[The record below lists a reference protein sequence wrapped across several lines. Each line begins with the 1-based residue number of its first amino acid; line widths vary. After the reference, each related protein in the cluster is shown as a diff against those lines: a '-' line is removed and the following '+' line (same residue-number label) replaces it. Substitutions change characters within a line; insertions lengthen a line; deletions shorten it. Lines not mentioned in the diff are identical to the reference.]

1 MLLVLTC
8 LASPGPGLAATLPS
22 AIGAVT
28 VYQDRAVVT
37 RQASAELAAG
47 EHELVFE
54 RLPATLQDNS
64 LQVSARSTGQAA
76 LLDVKTGTAFQVESS
91 NERVKAI
98 EAQIRQLEARL
109 GGLDDEAAV
118 LENQREWVGLM
129 QRGAAEPAREG
140 SRLTLEQLNAI
151 QAASAETLSRALA
164 GLRRIAAEREQ
175 AQRELEALQASRQ
188 QLRGEMSR
196 RSKTVTL
203 RVKLARAG
211 KVDVALSY
219 AVTGARWTPAYDARL
234 RPAEGLV
241 DLAYFGVVRQN
252 TGEDWKNVKLT
263 LSTARPALGGAAPGQ
278 SPWILDAA
286 APPAAPAPALRY
298 EARPAPGVAMERA
311 TGGGA
316 ADDAAAAVVEAPVAA
331 VQNQATSASF
341 LIDSLATL
349 PADNTAQRVAITVA
363 RLPAVLQYQ
372 AVPALR
378 ETAFLMAKASNDTA
392 YPLLA
397 GPLNSFLDDAFI
409 AASTIK
415 TVMPGE
421 KLELAMGAD
430 EGIAVKRA
438 LVNRLTENTGF
449 SGSGRRV
456 TYEYKISA
464 KNNKAAPVQLGFS
477 DRLPV
482 SRNEKIVVKLLS
494 PADVEKGEEGKL
506 SWNWTLAPGQ
516 SRETALKFSIDYP
529 GDMEVSGL

>member
-1 MLLVLTC
+1 MRRMFLVLTC
-8 LASPGPGLAATLPS
+8 LALPGLGLAATLPS

-37 RQASAELAAG
+37 RQASIDLAAG

-64 LQVSARSTGQAA
+64 LQVSAKSTGQAA
-76 LLDVKTGTAFQVESS
+76 LLDVKTGTAFQAESS
-91 NERVKAI
+91 NERVQAV

-118 LENQREWVGLM
+118 LENQREWVALM

-151 QAASAETLSRALA
+151 QAASAETLARALS
-164 GLRRIAAEREQ
+164 GLRRIAAEREHG
-175 AQRELEALQASRQ
+175 QREREALQASLQ
-188 QLRGEMSR
+188 QLRGDMSR

-211 KVDVALSY
+211 KLDVALSY
-219 AVTGARWTPAYDARL
+219 AVAGARWTPAYDARL
-234 RPAEGLV
+234 RPADGAV
-241 DLAYFGVVRQN
+241 DLAYFGVVRQS

-263 LSTARPALGGAAPGQ
+263 LSTARPSLGGAAPTQ
-278 SPWILDAA
+278 PPWILDVAG
-286 APPAAPAPALRY
+286 PPAAPAMRY
-298 EARPAPGVAMERA
+298 EARSAPAVAMER
-311 TGGGA
+311 GGGA
-316 ADDAAAAVVEAPVAA
+316 AADAVDVPVAA
-331 VQNQATSASF
+331 VQHAATSASF
-341 LIDSLATL
+341 LIDGPVTL

-363 RLPAVLQYQ
+363 RLPAALQYQ

-378 ETAFLMAKASNDTA
+378 EAAFLTANASNDTA

-421 KLELAMGAD
+421 TLELAMGAD

-456 TYEYKISA
+456 TYEYKIRA
-464 KNNKAAPVQLGFS
+464 KNNKAAPVQLALS

-482 SRNEKIVVKLLS
+482 SRNEKIVVKLIA
-494 PADVEKGEEGKL
+494 PADADKGEEGKL
-506 SWNWTLAPGQ
+506 GWNWTLAPGQ
-516 SRETALKFSIDYP
+516 SRETVLKFSIDYP